1 MKSILMMAAL
11 IGFTVTT
18 IQAQDRVREKD
29 LVGTTWKMVFDLDEE
44 ADTAFER
51 VILNAVDGLLDEID
65 IYFEFHD
72 DYEMTVWAGAFGDEE
87 EEEDGEWYIN
97 DHGQLFLDDTDHVDA
112 DDNIWLRDGNRLI
125 PYERKRGRL
134 VRKDDVYLRKV
145 RK

>member
-1 MKSILMMAAL
+1 MKRFLMILTL
-11 IGFTVTT
+11 IGFTATT
-18 IQAQDRVREKD
+18 VQSQDRVRERD

-44 ADTAFER
+44 ADGAFER

-72 DYEMTVWAGAFGDEE
+72 DNEMTVWAGAFGDEE

-97 DHGQLFLDDTDHVDA
+97 GRGQLFLDDTDHVDA
-112 DDNIWLRDGNRLI
+112 DDNVWMRDGDRLI
-125 PYERKRGRL
+125 PFERKRGRL
-134 VRKDDVYLRKV
+134 VRKDEVYLKRV